1 MDVTAL
7 LVLGTLAVA
16 GLVTPRDALGG
27 FSNAAV
33 VTVWAMFIL
42 SEGLTRAGVANVIGR
57 HVLRAA
63 GRSET
68 RLVFVVML
76 GSGTLSAFMNNIGV
90 AALMLPVVIDV
101 ARKTGCPPSRL
112 LMPLAYGTL
121 LGVLTTLIGTPP
133 NLLVSDAL
141 RQQGLAPFRLID
153 FTPVGF
159 LAVLAGTAFVA
170 FAGRRLLP
178 RLDPGTSARAGR
190 GHDLKK
196 QYALG
201 DRIFVMRVGPD
212 SRMIGITLGRSRLGA
227 ALGLNILA
235 IVRRGETRLGPPA
248 DTVLEANDRLI
259 AQGRLD
265 RLESLRGWQEFAFD
279 PKSGDPAHLVD
290 DDSGGGRGGR
300 QTHHP
305 WHAGK
310 PAHSSRFAGTR
321 DRERNRA

>member
-76 GSGTLSAFMNNIGV
+76 GSGALSAFMNNIGV

-141 RQQGLAPFRLID
+141 RQQRLAPF
-153 FTPVGF
+153 PV
-159 LAVLAGTAFVA
+159 
-170 FAGRRLLP
+170 
-178 RLDPGTSARAGR
+178 D
-190 GHDLKK
+190 
-196 QYALG
+196 
-201 DRIFVMRVGPD
+201 
-212 SRMIGITLGRSRLGA
+212 
-227 ALGLNILA
+227 
-235 IVRRGETRLGPPA
+235 
-248 DTVLEANDRLI
+248 
-259 AQGRLD
+259 
-265 RLESLRGWQEFAFD
+265 
-279 PKSGDPAHLVD
+279 
-290 DDSGGGRGGR
+290 
-300 QTHHP
+300 
-305 WHAGK
+305 
-310 PAHSSRFAGTR
+310 
-321 DRERNRA
+321 